1 MQDDAVPTTTPL
13 FTVGSEVYSLLQ
25 EKNGYLEK
33 VVIKKIIYNPENQS
47 YLYKDTWNGIY
58 FEEDLRE
65 IQSPTPT
72 LTPTLTLTKTPTSTP
87 TKTNTPTNTRTPT
100 LTKTLPTQTSTLA
113 PTPTCTSTPTLTL
126 TLTPT
131 LTSTSTPTVT
141 PTPTLTS
148 NTIIPSC
155 NSITLVGINADTTGN
170 SVTKTSAGGWD
181 SSSYS
186 VETYSEPVS
195 VTFQASTNGN
205 YFMGGFSYN
214 PTTNTQTYIN
224 TTYGFYIQ
232 NGFLEIYE
240 YGGQVNVPGSTITLS
255 TDVWKVDYNGTN
267 VEYYKNNNLIYT
279 SLNPITQPLH
289 VFFALLTGG
298 QGVTNICVRST
309 NTPKPTPTNT
319 PTNTLVML
327 SYERS
332 SDAPISTDQNWGLLR
347 SVIPN
352 NIQGW
357 GES

>member
-87 TKTNTPTNTRTPT
+87 TKTNTPTITRTP
-100 LTKTLPTQTSTLA
+100 LPTQTSTLA

-131 LTSTSTPTVT
+131 LTSTSTLT

-170 SVTKTSAGGWD
+170 SATKTSAGGWD